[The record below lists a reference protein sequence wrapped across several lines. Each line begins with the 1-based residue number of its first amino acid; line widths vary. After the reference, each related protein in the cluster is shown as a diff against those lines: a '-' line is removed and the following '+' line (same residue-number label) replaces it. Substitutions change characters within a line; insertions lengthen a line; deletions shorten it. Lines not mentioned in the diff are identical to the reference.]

1 MILLCFVSWVCGV
14 IEACVSVGIV
24 LGRVCFVLGGAGSGG
39 VGIVSSGVGSGSE
52 LWVKVWS
59 GDKISGGDTA
69 FVGGGCGSEI
79 CISWPVFGMVGG

>member
-1 MILLCFVSWVCGV
+1 MSWVCGV

-24 LGRVCFVLGGAGSGG
+24 LGRVCFVLSGAGSGG
-39 VGIVSSGVGSGSE
+39 VGIVLGGVGSGSE
-52 LWVKVWS
+52 LWVEVWS

-69 FVGGGCGSEI
+69 FVGRGCGSET